1 MNDVRFPDP
10 IKLTLRRNGERV
22 VASSWEAI
30 ECMSQQWPEWARGPT
45 YRAAYRACRDALD
58 GWRSPQAAR
67 KAILK
72 AARRAGLIASN
83 KSLKGSPSRMLRS
96 HRQCQS

>member
-10 IKLTLRRNGERV
+10 IKLTLRRNGERI

-30 ECMSQQWPEWARGPT
+30 ECMSEQWPEWARGPA

-67 KAILK
+67 KAFLK
-72 AARRAGLIASN
+72 AARRAGLIAS
-83 KSLKGSPSRMLRS
+83 KRLKPT
-96 HRQCQS
+96 